1 MHFSATYFD
10 LSGRQLSS
18 GEFSL
23 LTKSID
29 TAIEDAI
36 ALSGF
41 DVVSSSTSFAVLGQ
55 GNKRL
60 VVGAR
65 LPREGRQ

>member
-1 MHFSATYFD
+1 MHFSAAYFD
-10 LSGRQLSS
+10 LSGQQLSS

-29 TAIEDAI
+29 TAIEGAI

-65 LPREGRQ
+65 LPKEGRQ

>member
-1 MHFSATYFD
+1 MYFSAAYFD
-10 LSGRQLSS
+10 LSGQQLSS

-29 TAIEDAI
+29 TAVEDAVS
-36 ALSGF
+36 LSGYE
-41 DVVSSSTSFAVLGQ
+41 VISASNSFAVLGQ
-55 GNKRL
+55 GSKRL

-65 LPREGRQ
+65 LPKEGRQ

>member
-1 MHFSATYFD
+1 MHFSAVYFD
-10 LSGRQLSS
+10 LSGRQLIC

-41 DVVSSSTSFAVLGQ
+41 DVVSSSISFAVLGQ

-65 LPREGRQ
+65 LSREGRQ

>member
-1 MHFSATYFD
+1 MSFSAAYFD

-60 VVGAR
+60 VVGKA
-65 LPREGRQ
+65 EACQ